1 MLAYI
6 YHKTLWKYKTTTKE
20 YNKFMINNIINKNK
34 NSYIYSSYQLN
45 ISNSNN
51 FKTYIYKL
59 YNLYQSIKLII
70 KITESESKNKII
82 FHPFLF
88 NKLFRKYFLQKLE
101 NQNKITVKRKSKA
114 KKDNDINDIK
124 LENSLS
130 SIRKT
135 IDLDDKDNIQNG
147 CLDFATGNEMIML
160 LKNFQK
166 RNNDCLY
173 NNYYNNCNIYKKKKS
188 PQVSFC
194 VFSPKKKFIFGEK
207 EYSENINKKNL
218 INNNIFINNNNYN
231 NHTNYI
237 INDYKDIKEI
247 DNLNKK
253 NFNYNET
260 DLKIEKKYHYFSN
273 FKSKTNTNLLS
284 NRLTYRNRVYL
295 PLSQS
300 CEKFIYTKKY
310 ISSKIKQDK
319 LGNKAS
325 EEKKNENEEKELYQD
340 KNNNNLNNIKIK
352 YIPCINKNSNIKI
365 IENKDKEDDVKI
377 IKIEKLNYIGRNNKN
392 KANNK
397 NKFPFLL
404 SRITKNS
411 KNNRKSNLT
420 QEQFSTKFNSTF
432 NMNYITN
439 FKLKQ
444 KQNDK
449 SKMEKS
455 QSNCLWLNNN
465 AYSFNNNNLVNDN
478 NNALQNIINKKD
490 KKSIKR
496 KENNLK
502 FKKSNTAKTNFK
514 NINKNLRQNLFKMEK
529 AIKKESEQSKKNED
543 KKFKK
548 FANKNTNQFH
558 PQNINKENI
567 FNITAAEKN
576 KVKKASQKELINPKI
591 SCEFQNIVNSTKNAN
606 INTNL
611 EFNFNKT
618 NSTKNRKTPL
628 FNSKS
633 NSSINT
639 VSRQLFSPSK
649 IEVFKI
655 NKNKNNNHFNYDN
668 LNLNNN
674 FNYNTYDNSNCFN
687 TLPNNSINAD
697 TNTNTIIND
706 INQKTISPLKKEKN
720 NLILNRFSSINNKKN
735 NAPIKVNLNNRGFNE
750 FSYNKD
756 YLYKHKS
763 FINNSE
769 EFDSKKELFSVINR
783 LAKEKNNLKGNS
795 IKPNKNIKIKFNN

>member
-6 YHKTLWKYKTTTKE
+6 YQKTLWKYKTTTKE

-45 ISNSNN
+45 ISNSIDS
-51 FKTYIYKL
+51 KTYIYKL
-59 YNLYQSIKLII
+59 YNLYQSIKLVI

-82 FHPFLF
+82 FHPFLL
-88 NKLFRKYFLQKLE
+88 NKFFRIFFLQNLE

-114 KKDNDINDIK
+114 KKENDINDLK

-173 NNYYNNCNIYKKKKS
+173 NNYYYNCNIYKKKKS
-188 PQVSFC
+188 PQVSFH
-194 VFSPKKKFIFGEK
+194 VFSPKNKYIFGEK
-207 EYSENINKKNL
+207 EYNENINKKNL

-247 DNLNKK
+247 DNLNEN
-253 NFNYNET
+253 NFNCNEY
-260 DLKIEKKYHYFSN
+260 DLKIEKNYFHFSN
-273 FKSKTNTNLLS
+273 FKSQTKTNLLS
-284 NRLTYRNRVYL
+284 NRLTYRNRFSL

-310 ISSKIKQDK
+310 ISSMIKQGK
-319 LGNKAS
+319 LGNKTL
-325 EEKKNENEEKELYQD
+325 EEKENENQEKELYQD
-340 KNNNNLNNIKIK
+340 KNNNNLNNIKVK

-365 IENKDKEDDVKI
+365 IENNDKEDDVKI
-377 IKIEKLNYIGRNNKN
+377 VKIEKLNYIGRNNKN
-392 KANNK
+392 KANDK

-411 KNNRKSNLT
+411 KSNRKSNLT
-420 QEQFSTKFNSTF
+420 QDQFSTKFNSTF
-432 NMNYITN
+432 IMNYLTS
-439 FKLKQ
+439 FKTRQ

-449 SKMEKS
+449 SKIEKS
-455 QSNCLWLNNN
+455 QSNYLKLNNN
-465 AYSFNNNNLVNDN
+465 APPNNNNFANDN

-502 FKKSNTAKTNFK
+502 FKKSNTAKTNLK
-514 NINKNLRQNLFKMEK
+514 NNNKNLRQNLFNMEK
-529 AIKKESEQSKKNED
+529 TIKKESKQSKKNED

-548 FANKNTNQFH
+548 LITTNTNQFLSRD
-558 PQNINKENI
+558 INKENI
-567 FNITAAEKN
+567 SHITSADKN
-576 KVKKASQKELINPKI
+576 KIKKTSQKELINPHI
-591 SCEFQNIVNSTKNAN
+591 SCEFQNIVKSTKNAN

-611 EFNFNKT
+611 VYNFNKT
-618 NSTKNRKTPL
+618 NIIKNRKKAL

-633 NSSINT
+633 NASINN
-639 VSRQLFSPSK
+639 VSRQLFSPFK
-649 IEVFKI
+649 IEAFKI
-655 NKNKNNNHFNYDN
+655 NKSKYNSHFNYDN
-668 LNLNNN
+668 LNLNNDYI
-674 FNYNTYDNSNCFN
+674 YNSNDNSNCFN
-687 TLPNNSINAD
+687 TLPINSINAN
-697 TNTNTIIND
+697 TNTNTIAND
-706 INQKTISPLKKEKN
+706 IKQKTISPLKNEKD
-720 NLILNRFSSINNKKN
+720 NLILNRLSSKN
-735 NAPIKVNLNNRGFNE
+735 NTKNNVPIKVNLNNKGFNE
-750 FSYNKD
+750 SSYNKD
-756 YLYKHKS
+756 YLNKHRN

-769 EFDSKKELFSVINR
+769 VIYNNKKELLSDINR
-783 LAKEKNNLKGNS
+783 LAKEKKNLKGNS
-795 IKPNKNIKIKFNN
+795 IKPSKNIKIKLNY